1 MTPDRTTMLR
11 HWHMLGM
18 VPRYPV
24 KTTAREL
31 LEKLEVRGL
40 YATKRTIE
48 RDLHDLSLVFP
59 LRLDERSKP
68 YGWSWRQDAAEFN
81 VPGLTADEALALA
94 LAERFLDALLPGS
107 VVEHM
112 RPRFDNARK
121 VLNGLPKTRGA
132 GSWLEKITVVPAT
145 QELLPPKIAAGVQQV
160 VADALLAAQRIEVS
174 YQRPFEPNPAAMT
187 VSPLGLVQRGAVT
200 YLVCTVFEY
209 DEPRILALHRIKS
222 AKALEDSVVRVPDG
236 FTLDGYV
243 RDGAFGFGNGGSLK
257 IELLFRG
264 GTGNHLQ
271 ETPLSRDQRLVSV
284 SDEEMRLT
292 ATVTDTPQ
300 LRWWLLGF
308 GGRVEVLR
316 PAGLRREMAAEA
328 EELAGMYRKGVRSK

>member
-31 LEKLEVRGL
+31 LERLEAQGL

-59 LRLDERSKP
+59 LKLDERSKP

-94 LAERFLDALLPGS
+94 LAERFLDTLLPGS

-112 RPRFDNARK
+112 RPRFDSARK
-121 VLNGLPKTRGA
+121 LLNGLPKARGA
-132 GSWLEKITVVPAT
+132 GSWLDKIAVVPT
-145 QELLPPKIAAGVQQV
+145 SQELLPPTIAAGVQQV
-160 VADALLAAQRIEVS
+160 VADALLAMQKIEVV
-174 YQRPFEPNPAAMT
+174 YQRPLGRKSAAWT
-187 VSPLGLVQRGAVT
+187 ISPLGLVQRGSVT
-200 YLVCTVFEY
+200 YVVCKI
-209 DEPRILALHRIKS
+209 DNNDLRILALHRIKS
-222 AKALEDSVVRVPDG
+222 AKMLDDSAAQAPDG
-236 FTLDGYV
+236 FTLDGYI

-257 IELLFRG
+257 IELLFRDG
-264 GTGNHLQ
+264 AGNHL
-271 ETPLSRDQRLVSV
+271 EGTPLSTDQKLVSV
-284 SDEEMRLT
+284 SDEEMRLK
-292 ATVTDTPQ
+292 ATVADTPQ

-316 PAGLRREMAAEA
+316 PIGLRREMAAEA
-328 EELAGMYRKGVRSK
+328 TDLARVYRKGARSK